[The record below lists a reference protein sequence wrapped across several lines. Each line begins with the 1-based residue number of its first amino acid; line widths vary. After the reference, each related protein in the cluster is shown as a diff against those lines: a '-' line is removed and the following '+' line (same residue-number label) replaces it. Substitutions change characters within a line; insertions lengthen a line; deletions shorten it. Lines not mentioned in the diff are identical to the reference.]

1 MSNLYDLNSD
11 FRRVI
16 DLAHSIAEEHQG
28 EIPESISAEIDALG
42 MARADKIEQYVRW
55 IKNERAIADMLDSE
69 IDALKKR
76 RDTHRATADYAKRI
90 LTATVQPGEK
100 CEYGCGRI
108 SWRKSQA
115 VDVLDITALPAEFV
129 KTEITA
135 LKLEIKDYLKNGG
148 ALTGA
153 VLVDH
158 NSITIK

>member
-11 FRRVI
+11 FRRAI
-16 DLAHSIAEEHQG
+16 DLALQYAEVSGG
-28 EIPESISAEIDALG
+28 EISEELSAHIDTIELS
-42 MARADKIEQYVRW
+42 RADKIEQYVRW
-55 IKNERAIADMLDSE
+55 HKNEIAIADMLDSE

-76 RDTHRATADYAKRI
+76 RDTHRATADYAKRM

-100 CEYGCGRI
+100 HEYACGRI

-135 LKLEIKDYLKNGG
+135 RKLEIKDYLKNGG